1 MTQGNA
7 RRLLGENAPERGNS
21 HWKTDSWYE
30 AGLSK
35 DLSIYVVAP
44 LGVIQNEYN

>member
-7 RRLLGENAPERGNS
+7 RRLLGENAPERGYS
-21 HWKTDSWYE
+21 RWRTDIWYE

-35 DLSIYVVAP
+35 NLSIYVVTP
-44 LGVIQNEYN
+44 QGVVQNEYN